1 METGFDWVNILSH
14 SIGLI
19 SLRAALIYDAVM
31 VFAYAISELGREQV
45 LPTKILC
52 DDPTTSWNKGNTILN
67 FMKKVN

>member
-1 METGFDWVNILSH
+1 MDFIFRLFWCTD
-14 SIGLI
+14 LI

-31 VFAYAISELGREQV
+31 VFASAMVELGREQV

-67 FMKKVN
+67 FMKKARVVM